1 LQIGRAKPH
10 IGLIRA
16 SGDDLFCHPAVRLL
30 QFASR
35 KELHWRAAY
44 SCSSKSKRERLP
56 TWLGDDG
63 YFGDLNAVRK
73 KELQIVSPIRAAL
86 PSLKLFKNN
95 QQTRFKST
103 VDLARDCTLLCPK
116 FGLFQ
121 NAT

>member
-1 LQIGRAKPH
+1 MRRDREAELQIRRAKRH

-30 QFASR
+30 QFASP

-63 YFGDLNAVRK
+63 YFGDLNAVPK
-73 KELQIVSPIRAAL
+73 KGTPDRFPNLRRAPI
-86 PSLKLFKNN
+86 P
-95 QQTRFKST
+95 QT
-103 VDLARDCTLLCPK
+103 
-116 FGLFQ
+116 FQ
-121 NAT
+121 E